1 MSILPAF
8 SLAPRPAPAPEWPP
22 SPVAR
27 GERMRLDDTRRQTGR
42 IEAGETGERGD
53 RPAPGLVLAR
63 YGFARAVLDP
73 TQFAPIEA
81 EEDGGPVSAPNPLG
95 RRRYAEM
102 LSDRQLAIPP
112 GEILDLRI

>member
-1 MSILPAF
+1 
-8 SLAPRPAPAPEWPP
+8 
-22 SPVAR
+22 
-27 GERMRLDDTRRQTGR
+27 MRLDDTRRQTSR

-73 TQFAPIEA
+73 TQFAPFEA
-81 EEDGGPVSAPNPLG
+81 ADDDGAAQAPNPLG

-102 LSDRQLAIPP
+102 LSERQLAIPP
-112 GEILDLRI
+112 GEVLDLRI